1 MEQYLSEITT
11 ILIIIAAII
20 CGHALLITLI
30 NKRSRANIIYSA
42 YKMGTIPQKK
52 SIKEI
57 KNDCNKEALCDVNTM
72 IEIYNC
78 CKKMK
83 LFTYHEIKKKLEEL
97 INGDEELLNACIA
110 RTSSYDYL
118 SMNLATLA
126 VLIAFAG
133 MVLDGDSICNFIA
146 NIESIGGL
154 LLAILIVFMPLI
166 IVSGAIWMHCRER
179 KLAYIK
185 HVLTIIEQDL
195 ANEKNRKNK
204 E

>member
-20 CGHALLITLI
+20 CGHTLLITLI

-42 YKMGTIPQKK
+42 YKMGAIQQKTV
-52 SIKEI
+52 KEI
-57 KNDCNKEALCDVNTM
+57 ENDCYKETACDVNTM
-72 IEIYNC
+72 IEIYKC

-83 LFTYHEIKKKLEEL
+83 LFTYHEVKKRLEEL
-97 INGDEELLNACIA
+97 IDGDEELLNACIA
-110 RTSSYDYL
+110 RASSYDYL

-133 MVLDGDSICNFIA
+133 MVLDGDSICDFIA

-185 HVLTIIEQDL
+185 HVLTVIEQDL